1 MRIHFRFRFK
11 KIKLTFKKLLLFCV
25 FLLIIFPLWYFCW
38 DYIYIR
44 YYEYRYLDQDFIF
57 NEFQN
62 NKKYLSSN
70 DIILE
75 SKCKC
80 KKDEN
85 IIIKLT
91 DDDIYRIINN
101 KTKKEY
107 EINKLE
113 FDKSIFTCDLYN
125 VLRRGPKTKIISF
138 ALYGKSDFYY
148 RFLKDLI
155 KIINKLYPNWLIR
168 VYYDSSINKSIICEL
183 ECFKNE
189 LNEYYD
195 LADLCDIEQLPI
207 DLSEKNT
214 WDASYMHGMTWRWLP
229 LGDSFV
235 DYFSSRD
242 TDAWMSKRE
251 VDSVNVWL
259 QSNTLFH
266 VMRGF
271 IYYLTIN

>member
-1 MRIHFRFRFK
+1 MIHRE
-11 KIKLTFKKLLLFCV
+11 
-25 FLLIIFPLWYFCW
+25 Y
-38 DYIYIR
+38 YAIY
-44 YYEYRYLDQDFIF
+44 L
-57 NEFQN
+57 NA
-62 NKKYLSSN
+62 
-70 DIILE
+70 
-75 SKCKC
+75 
-80 KKDEN
+80 
-85 IIIKLT
+85 
-91 DDDIYRIINN
+91 INN
-101 KTKKEY
+101 LFSSISERFGELTCNY
-107 EINKLE
+107 TGYKLE

-125 VLRRGPKTKIISF
+125 VLRRGPKTKVISF

-183 ECFKNE
+183 ECYKNE

-207 DLSEKNT
+207 DLSENNI

-271 IYYLTIN
+271 IILQLINSIHKAIF